1 MLIYDNIE
9 VPIIIAVKNAMINSS
24 SRNKN
29 MFSIYS
35 RMAEQQ
41 MINETEDNFKTV
53 FKYYKRRRPPPD
65 LKDVV
70 DFHEETPKERFET
83 LSPRLKDYPQS
94 FCNNDIKKLGLNPI
108 SNWKCL
114 KLLDIESNGDR
125 LSSGIIM
132 VSNVF
137 TEDGQL
143 LWSLKCMKDYA
154 KNPPNKTNV
163 ENLVRTYN
171 YNGKKLTNLQ
181 NVVAKPISS
190 YKKIKLGEAQESK
203 QGALILDT
211 KLSESDTNNQK
222 LECDPNLDYD
232 WWANV
237 YNKWYTERLD
247 STPDVTFTQYERIKT
262 EIDELRW
269 ATLGYHHNWDTKKYS
284 DKSVSP
290 FPNDLRDLCKIIISF
305 IGELDQKD
313 IRDEFITGY
322 KPEAAIVNFY
332 PVNSSLGGH
341 TDHSEPNRKAPLLSF
356 SFGLPAIFLCGGP
369 TKETKPTAMVLR
381 SGDILIM
388 TETAREK
395 YHGVP
400 RIFEGEMI
408 QSIFGKEDDKQKIL
422 QNQFENVDPELMNDS
437 ESTFTKMYLNNHRIN
452 INVRQVF

>member
-1 MLIYDNIE
+1 
-9 VPIIIAVKNAMINSS
+9 
-24 SRNKN
+24 
-29 MFSIYS
+29 
-35 RMAEQQ
+35 MAEHP
-41 MINETEDNFKTV
+41 MIHETEDNFKTV

-70 DFHEETPKERFET
+70 DFHKETPKERFET
-83 LSPRLKDYPQS
+83 LSLRLKDYPQG
-94 FCNNDIKKLGLNPI
+94 FCNNDIKKLGLNPM
-108 SNWKCL
+108 SDWKCL

-125 LSSGIIM
+125 LSSGII
-132 VSNVF
+132 VISNVF
-137 TEDGQL
+137 TENGQL

-163 ENLVRTYN
+163 ENLIRTYN
-171 YNGKKLTNLQ
+171 YSDKKLTNHQ
-181 NVVAKPISS
+181 DVVAKLRSS
-190 YKKIKLGEAQESK
+190 NKKIKLDVTQESK
-203 QGALILDT
+203 QDALILNA
-211 KLSESDTNNQK
+211 KLGESDTNHQTP
-222 LECDPNLDYD
+222 ECDPNLDYD

-237 YNKWYTERLD
+237 YNKWYIERLG
-247 STPDVTFTQYERIKT
+247 SEPELTFTQYERIKT

-269 ATLGYHHNWDTKKYS
+269 ATLGYHHNWDTKEYS
-284 DKSVSP
+284 EKSVSP
-290 FPNDLRDLCKIIISF
+290 FPNDLRDLCKMVISF

-313 IRDEFITGY
+313 VRDEFIAGY

-369 TKETKPTAMVLR
+369 TKQTKPTAMVLR

-400 RIFEGEMI
+400 RIFEEEMI
-408 QSIFGKEDDKQKIL
+408 QSILDNKEKKS
-422 QNQFENVDPELMNDS
+422 QNQFENVNPELMNDS
-437 ESTFTKMYLNNHRIN
+437 ELTFTKMYLNNHRIN

>member
-1 MLIYDNIE
+1 
-9 VPIIIAVKNAMINSS
+9 
-24 SRNKN
+24 
-29 MFSIYS
+29 
-35 RMAEQQ
+35 MAEQP
-41 MINETEDNFKTV
+41 MIHETEDNFKTV

-70 DFHEETPKERFET
+70 DFHKETPKERFET
-83 LSPRLKDYPQS
+83 LSLRLKDYPQG
-94 FCNNDIKKLGLNPI
+94 FCNNDIKKLGLNPM
-108 SNWKCL
+108 SDWKCL

-125 LSSGIIM
+125 LSSGII
-132 VSNVF
+132 VISNVF
-137 TEDGQL
+137 TENGQL

-163 ENLVRTYN
+163 ENLIRTYN
-171 YNGKKLTNLQ
+171 YSDKKLTNHQ
-181 NVVAKPISS
+181 NVVAKLKSS
-190 YKKIKLGEAQESK
+190 NKKMKLDVTQESK
-203 QGALILDT
+203 QDALILNA
-211 KLSESDTNNQK
+211 KLGESDTNHQTP
-222 LECDPNLDYD
+222 ECEPNLDYD

-237 YNKWYTERLD
+237 YNKWYIERLG
-247 STPDVTFTQYERIKT
+247 SAPEVTFTQYERIKS

-284 DKSVSP
+284 EKSVSP
-290 FPNDLRDLCKIIISF
+290 FPNDLRDLCKMVISF

-313 IRDEFITGY
+313 IRDEFIAGY

-369 TKETKPTAMVLR
+369 TKQTKPTAMVLR

-400 RIFEGEMI
+400 RIFEEEMI
-408 QSIFGKEDDKQKIL
+408 QSILDQKDNKEKKS
-422 QNQFENVDPELMNDS
+422 QNQFENVNPELMNDS
-437 ESTFTKMYLNNHRIN
+437 ELTFTKMYLNNHRIN